1 MDFKAKYFDLWKV
14 SWNFHKKWYN
24 NGGTDKEWERIVEES
39 GDIMKQ
45 YEGKPE
51 WNFMKDLLLAVLSEL
66 EKIDKEKRKGGVDHG

>member
-14 SWNFHKKWYN
+14 SWDFHGRWCGN
-24 NGGTDKEWERIVEES
+24 SGTDEEWEQIVEES
-39 GDIMKQ
+39 GDILKQ

-51 WNFMKDLLLAVLSEL
+51 WNFMKDLLLSVLSEL

>member
-1 MDFKAKYFDLWKV
+1 MDFKAKYFDLWKIA
-14 SWNFHKKWYN
+14 WNFHKKWCN
-24 NGGTDKEWERIVEES
+24 NGGTDKEWEQIVEES

-51 WNFMKDLLLAVLSEL
+51 QNFIKDLLLAVLSEL

>member
-14 SWNFHKKWYN
+14 SWDFHKKWCN
-24 NGGTDKEWERIVEES
+24 NGGADKEWEQIVEES

-51 WNFMKDLLLAVLSEL
+51 QSFIKALLLAVLSEL
-66 EKIDKEKRKGGVDHG
+66 EKLIRRKERAV